1 MTGQY
6 RSLVTLFLRLLA
18 TKGRI
23 VVLAALTLGM
33 IPLAVYTGNRDLPE
47 LETWRLFQS
56 YALGGIVPVSALVLG
71 SSAFGDLI
79 DDSTLVHLWLRP
91 ANRWGIVGAAWTAVV
106 VVCAPFAIGGSVLAL
121 AVAGM
126 PGGAIAA
133 GALSSGL
140 GVLAYGAVFLA
151 LGLRVRRA
159 LAWGLA
165 YILIWEGVLAN
176 IGSGLARIAL
186 RLSTKSIAYRSFTDA
201 DVKFALGAT
210 SAAIVLLVMTGVA
223 LVSAHRWLTN
233 AEVA

>member
-1 MTGQY
+1 MGVF
-6 RSLVTLFLRLLA
+6 RSLVALFLRLLA
-18 TKGRI
+18 TRGRL
-23 VVLAALTLGM
+23 VVLSALTAGM
-33 IPLAVYTGNRDLPE
+33 IPLALYTGNRELPQ

-79 DDSTLVHLWLRP
+79 DDRTLVHLWLRP
-91 ANRWGIVGAAWTAVV
+91 ANRFVIVVAAWTAVV
-106 VVCAPFAIGGSVLAL
+106 VVCAPFAIGGSAIAL

-126 PGGAIAA
+126 PSGAIVA
-133 GALSSGL
+133 GAVSTVL

-176 IGSGLARIAL
+176 VGSGLARIAL
-186 RLSTKSIAYRSFTDA
+186 RLSTKSIAFRSFADA
-201 DVKFALGAT
+201 DLRFAL
-210 SAAIVLLVMTGVA
+210 SARAAALVLLGVTGVA
-223 LVSAHRWLTN
+223 LGLAHRWLTN
-233 AEVA
+233 AEVS

>member
-1 MTGQY
+1 MSLFT
-6 RSLVTLFLRLLA
+6 SLVRLFLRLLA

-23 VVLAALTLGM
+23 VVLTALTAGM
-33 IPLAVYTGNRDLPE
+33 IPLAIYTGNRDLPA

-79 DDSTLVHLWLRP
+79 DDRTLVHLWLRP
-91 ANRWGIVGAAWTAVV
+91 ANRLTIVVAAWTAVV
-106 VVCAPFAIGGSVLAL
+106 IVCVPFAVGGSVVAL
-121 AVAGM
+121 IVAGM
-126 PGGAIAA
+126 PGGAITA
-133 GALSSGL
+133 GALSSAL
-140 GVLAYGAVFLA
+140 GVFAYGAVFLA

-176 IGSGLARIAL
+176 VGSGLARIAL
-186 RLSTKSIAYRSFTDA
+186 RLSTKSIAYGSFADA
-201 DVKFALGAT
+201 NVKFALSAAT
-210 SAAIVLLVMTGVA
+210 AAIVLLVVTVA
-223 LVSAHRWLTN
+223 ALGLAHRWLTN

>member
-1 MTGQY
+1 MGVF
-6 RSLVTLFLRLLA
+6 RSLVALFLRLLA
-18 TKGRI
+18 TRGRL
-23 VVLAALTLGM
+23 VVLSALTLGM
-33 IPLAVYTGNRDLPE
+33 IPLALYTGNRNLPQF
-47 LETWRLFQS
+47 ETWRLFQS

-79 DDSTLVHLWLRP
+79 DDRTLVHLWLRP
-91 ANRWGIVGAAWTAVV
+91 ANRLVIIGAAWTAVV
-106 VVCAPFAIGGSVLAL
+106 MVCAPFAILGSAIAL

-126 PGGAIAA
+126 PGDAIVA
-133 GALSSGL
+133 GALSATL

-176 IGSGLARIAL
+176 VGSGLARIAL
-186 RLSTKSIAYRSFTDA
+186 RLSTKSIAYRSFADA
-201 DVKFALGAT
+201 EVRYALSAGA
-210 SAAIVLLVMTGVA
+210 AAVVLLVVTAVA
-223 LVSAHRWLTN
+223 LTLAHRWLTN